1 MDAGLTS
8 QSNRGTVILTFKCME
23 SSQTH
28 RHGGGRS
35 HRGNRRSGA
44 RAQSAPSAEPPKR
57 GESSRHKR
65 ASGYGGGRGKAA
77 SALCVAGALTGFCI
91 ELVIEMISVSREEP
105 ANLFFNGVA
114 GLFVAAA
121 FVLGVY
127 AQMAQ
132 SRSWSRRVRRRLMI
146 GLSMNVLTLVMVAAN
161 FAEKRTVN
169 ADQVRAVAAEIQ
181 AAGAPLP
188 EDTALV
194 QPGWYG
200 ELQADGVVVSV
211 SSFPERSSTSR
222 AFNRRVIRP
231 VSYGTLTVVNLGRPE
246 PVVIDTLQVGLVL
259 DSGEEA
265 ESFAVKPL
273 LRQVSQNHGLLLRL
287 AEPQELAPGG
297 MLRDIPVCREPE
309 FAWERVRGVNLKISG
324 RNVTVP
330 GRMMTA
336 EERQEALAKAVTPL
350 PPAAPPAAPVTN
362 LSAEAWFKDL

>member
-1 MDAGLTS
+1 ML
-8 QSNRGTVILTFKCME
+8 F
-23 SSQTH
+23 
-28 RHGGGRS
+28 RS
-35 HRGNRRSGA
+35 
-44 RAQSAPSAEPPKR
+44 KR

-105 ANLFFNGVA
+105 ANLFFNCVA

-132 SRSWSRRVRRRLMI
+132 SRSWSRRVRRRLVI
-146 GLSMNVLTLVMVAAN
+146 GMSVNVLTLVMVAAN

-200 ELQADGVVVSV
+200 ELQIG
-211 SSFPERSSTSR
+211 R
-222 AFNRRVIRP
+222 A
-231 VSYGTLTVVNLGRPE
+231 S
-246 PVVIDTLQVGLVL
+246 
-259 DSGEEA
+259 
-265 ESFAVKPL
+265 
-273 LRQVSQNHGLLLRL
+273 
-287 AEPQELAPGG
+287 
-297 MLRDIPVCREPE
+297 CRE
-309 FAWERVRGVNLKISG
+309 RV
-324 RNVTVP
+324 
-330 GRMMTA
+330 
-336 EERQEALAKAVTPL
+336 
-350 PPAAPPAAPVTN
+350 
-362 LSAEAWFKDL
+362 